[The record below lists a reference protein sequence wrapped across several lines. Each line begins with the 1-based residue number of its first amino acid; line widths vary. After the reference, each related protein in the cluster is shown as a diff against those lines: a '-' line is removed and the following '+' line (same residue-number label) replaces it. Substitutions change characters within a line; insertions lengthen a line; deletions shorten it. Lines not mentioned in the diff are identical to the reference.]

1 MLFTVLTPVTPRV
14 SSATRIFCSVDVT
27 TPFRVTTPRSVSTSI
42 REKFDKRSEDSLDC
56 TEAVMVASSMVC
68 PAVLPVVDWQPTS
81 ESIVT
86 AKTKRV
92 RCAIIIGTP
101 FQNFVQVY
109 IRMRSDH
116 VVRILRAPGGR
127 LAHGFLGGLDGLIH
141 EFPGS
146 PSGVSQRLLSTLD
159 IFLPAIHGV
168 IPSGPT
174 LFGSLVQF
182 ILGLGCIVA
191 QGGAKLRAGL
201 GRQK

>member
-1 MLFTVLTPVTPRV
+1 
-14 SSATRIFCSVDVT
+14 
-27 TPFRVTTPRSVSTSI
+27 
-42 REKFDKRSEDSLDC
+42 
-56 TEAVMVASSMVC
+56 
-68 PAVLPVVDWQPTS
+68 
-81 ESIVT
+81 
-86 AKTKRV
+86 
-92 RCAIIIGTP
+92 
-101 FQNFVQVY
+101 
-109 IRMRSDH
+109 MRSDH

-182 ILGLGCIVA
+182 ILGLGYIVA
-191 QGGAKLRAGL
+191 QGGAIDDDVGLPDLKLSRGAAVKRFVARSL
-201 GRQK
+201 YLTTQ